1 MRYTL
6 HLSDRVAGAM
16 VTINFEREVQL
27 PAQRIWAVLEDF
39 GNMAWAEGVT
49 RTEIVGEGVGMT
61 RRLHMPGME
70 PIDEVLESM
79 DVPNM
84 TYSYSIPKGLPL
96 PINDYVATARLEPLS
111 DQATRITWQCQCR
124 PKDPDMPFE
133 ELEAMVHATYN
144 LLVDMV
150 TRYLT
155 QDA

>member
-1 MRYTL
+1 
-6 HLSDRVAGAM
+6 M
-16 VTINFEREVQL
+16 VTVHFEREVDL
-27 PAQRIWAVLEDF
+27 PAQQIWAILEDF

-49 RTEIVGEGVGMT
+49 RTEILGEGVGMT

-79 DVPNM
+79 DAPNM

-96 PINDYVATARLEPLS
+96 PISDYVATARLEPLD
-111 DQATRITWQCQCR
+111 DQTTRITWQCNCT
-124 PKDPDMPFE
+124 PDDPGMSFE

-155 QDA
+155 RAA